1 MCDRS
6 MSLELRLFSLEFL
19 FSDKVV
25 NTKYGH
31 KLHSC
36 KLSYYWVMPKKLVEG
51 ETGRRPNPIPT
62 GQGRN
67 QSLYECHVTKSGRNR
82 VKVV

>member
-1 MCDRS
+1 

-25 NTKYGH
+25 NTKYGN

-51 ETGRRPNPIPT
+51 ETGRRLNPIPT
-62 GQGRN
+62 GQGGI
-67 QSLYECHVTKSGRNR
+67 SSYMSVT
-82 VKVV
+82 